1 MAIQFARIEL
11 VGRSGGGNAC
21 CKGAYNA
28 RTIIKDQQTNITYN
42 FAKRGDNVHHEV
54 LLPEGVDQKFKNV
67 KVLMNEI
74 ERIEKRKNSSLLK
87 DIVIALPDDKELD
100 LQDRINIS
108 RIIIDKMEWVKEGL
122 GVQLDVHQPHNGEK
136 NWHAH
141 ILLTKRR
148 FAECG
153 TKLGTKARDLDI
165 QIRGGNNPFGIPEE
179 QMIHEKVKDVIND
192 YFKSLGLE
200 NRVDSIG
207 INPQEH
213 IAPIRMRSVLN
224 QAADRNEERRIAE
237 IEHLNNSA
245 AVLDKVTSHISVF
258 SRGDL
263 MRAVKCV
270 PNIETREKLVEDA
283 LGNKGVIALF
293 KEDGTKT
300 GYFTTAKIRLEESK
314 ILRLSGY
321 LANGDNIFMKDIK
334 DRNIQRLVESARGSL
349 TEEQHIA
356 LSELITS
363 SRGLRILRGRAGVGK
378 SHVLGQVA
386 LIARASNINV
396 IGLAP
401 THKAREAL
409 IAGGYSHTDT
419 IKGMLFK
426 LHNARFSLP
435 KHSLLVVDEAGL
447 IGNDDY
453 QELLRVAAT
462 RKCNVILSGDERQ
475 LSSVG
480 RGGMFEVFA
489 STYGSSS
496 ILDIKRQENDWGKS
510 VAIAFS
516 VGNVRSG
523 ISILT
528 EENRINR
535 QASHISSME
544 ALLADWHKSSE
555 LPCDRLILAVKNKD
569 VATLNHG
576 VRQYLKADG
585 KLTGL
590 EIEVGG
596 NHYMKGDRILI
607 QKTNKEFGIVNGD
620 LAEILEVTK
629 DRFVISMQNID
640 NFQNT
645 HNTSNG
651 DDADDSNNTGN
662 TKIIEF
668 NPSEYQGFRHGY
680 ATTVFKSQGASIK
693 DVYVFHDGFA
703 GLRNS
708 YVALSRH
715 INELKLYVNSNS
727 TPNQEAL
734 IKQLSYDPENGSSLH
749 FYSEEDSK
757 TLQQNSETL
766 ANLSLFDSILLK
778 TYDFAAS
785 SITKLTD
792 KYLPQ
797 SEYYN
802 YQEPEQKAVTVAEVI
817 DRVYE
822 QSQNIVFENEICEQK
837 LVVGSNIN
845 IPNKTRA
852 LPIDAKLDNILTKAV
867 NTSTTPPS
875 TKSKFYANVDYA
887 RGKLQRQEQQRA
899 SWNSESEELRREI
912 RICAEQIAR
921 DLLGEPNKHLSN
933 GRELKFGDTGK
944 IAVRISGE
952 KAGTWYDFS
961 EGKGGDLFSLVE
973 HKRSG
978 DFKCAAEYLRRSI
991 GMVSSINNSQLQLV
1005 HDHANSNIT
1014 EKYIKEQ
1021 KAKEREAEAKQ
1032 VKVNKLYDSSKA
1044 IDDNSVAHRYLTKV
1058 RSVTC
1063 ALGNDIKTTSIYEKE
1078 TNRHLPAVIAFA
1090 RDEGGN
1096 ITGGLRILLDSKT
1109 ANKASIDVPKKS
1121 FGRIAGSFVDVGSTQ
1136 NRLSGRQQLG
1146 NHNIT
1151 IIAEG
1156 LETALSAKQALTN
1169 DLGNEDKTFKI
1180 LCSLG
1185 ISNIK
1190 NYRPQ
1195 AFEKIIIAADND
1207 GHDSI
1212 TNKTIENAK
1221 LELTNKGAFVEI
1233 VRPSKDGDLN
1243 DILQDKTLGEKE
1255 IQSSF
1260 NRALAKHCAVTLKDY
1275 FNNKND
1281 GTYQLSKQEK
1291 EDIDYISQFKTNEE
1305 KIVNAYRISS
1315 LKGNAEL
1322 EATRKSIA
1330 FADSFVYEHK
1340 YLINEANHFG
1350 AKIDNRE
1357 LVVSLLGRSY
1367 AEMETHLTAVRD
1379 KYYIIDRLDELAKDK
1394 QQANTPQ
1401 DALKALKREQEF
1413 LSSLHNNLNPSSDH
1427 DKQLLDHIQKAH
1439 EFKQS
1444 NEIGKL
1450 YDSAHYAYKE
1460 KIISADDLT
1469 DRFKSGHYLDVIHN
1483 DINSICHKHNCDI
1496 INDHYK
1502 KLSVGQPV
1510 IHQGHKFDCIVEYL
1524 EHWKD
1529 NVNHNMLPIKDI
1541 DHVIERELD
1550 RQREIDHR
1558 HHGLDL

>member
-11 VGRSGGGNAC
+11 VGRRSGGNAC

-28 RTIIKDQQTNITYN
+28 RTTIKDQQTNITYN
-42 FAKRGDNVHHEV
+42 FAKRGDNVHHEI

-122 GVQLDVHQPHNGEK
+122 GVQLDIHQPHDGEK

-153 TKLGTKARDLDI
+153 TKLGAKARDLDI

-237 IEHLNNSA
+237 IEHLNNGA
-245 AVLDKVTSHISVF
+245 AVLDKVISHISVF

-300 GYFTTAKIRLEESK
+300 GYFTTAKIRFEESK

-321 LANGDNIFMKDIK
+321 VANGGNIFMKDIK
-334 DRNIQRLVESARGSL
+334 DRNIQKLVESARGSL

-356 LSELITS
+356 LSELIIS

-386 LIARASNINV
+386 LIAKASNINV

-435 KHSLLVVDEAGL
+435 KHSLLVVDEAGM

-475 LSSVG
+475 LSSVS

-489 STYGSSS
+489 GIYGSSS
-496 ILDIKRQENDWGKS
+496 ILDIKRQKSSGGKS
-510 VAIAFS
+510 VAQAFS
-516 VGNVRSG
+516 EGNVRSG

-528 EENRINR
+528 EENRISR

-544 ALLADWHKSSE
+544 ALLADWHKSGE
-555 LPCDRLILAVKNKD
+555 LQCDRLILAVKNKD
-569 VATLNHG
+569 VAALNHG

-607 QKTNKEFGIVNGD
+607 QKTNKELGIVNGD

-640 NFQNT
+640 NS
-645 HNTSNG
+645 HNAHNASNG
-651 DDADDSNNTGN
+651 GN
-662 TKIIEF
+662 TDSSNKSDNAKIIEF

-715 INELKLYVNSNS
+715 ISELKLYVNSSS

-766 ANLSLFDSILLK
+766 ANISLFDSILLK
-778 TYDFAAS
+778 TYDFAS
-785 SITKLTD
+785 RNITKLTD
-792 KYLPQ
+792 KYLPK

-822 QSQNIVFENEICEQK
+822 QSQNIVFEGEIYEQK
-837 LVVGSNIN
+837 LVVGGNISTSS
-845 IPNKTRA
+845 KEEA
-852 LPIDAKLDNILTKAV
+852 LPDAAKLDNGFIKDA
-867 NTSTTPPS
+867 NISTAS
-875 TKSKFYANVDYA
+875 QSSKSRFYANADFA
-887 RGKLQRQEQQRA
+887 RAKLQRQQERQTAWSR
-899 SWNSESEELRREI
+899 ESEELRQATRFK
-912 RICAEQIAR
+912 ADQIAR
-921 DLLGEPNKHLSN
+921 DLLGEPNKKLSN

-944 IAVRISGE
+944 ITVRISGE
-952 KAGTWYDFS
+952 KAGTWYDFA
-961 EGKGGDLFSLVE
+961 EGKGGDLFDLAQ
-973 HKRSG
+973 HKLGG
-978 DFKCAAEYLRRSI
+978 DFKMSAEYLR
-991 GMVSSINNSQLQLV
+991 GVVGGTAYTANTHLKLV
-1005 HDHANSNIT
+1005 HDQDNSNIT
-1014 EKYIKEQ
+1014 EKHIKEQ
-1021 KAKEREAEAKQ
+1021 KAKQ
-1032 VKVNKLYDSSKA
+1032 IVVNKLLGSSKVIEA
-1044 IDDNSVAHRYLTKV
+1044 GSVAHRYLTLS
-1058 RSVTC
+1058 RSITC
-1063 ALGNDIKTTSIYEKE
+1063 DLSNDIKTTSIYEKE
-1078 TNRHLPAVIAFA
+1078 TNRHLPAVVGFV
-1090 RDEGGN
+1090 RDAGGN
-1096 ITGGLRILLDSKT
+1096 ITGGVQILLDSKG
-1109 ANKASIDVPKKS
+1109 NKASVTTPKKS
-1121 FGRIAGSFVDVGSTQ
+1121 FGRIAGSFVDVGNTQ
-1136 NRLSGRQQLG
+1136 NSSSSEPQSANRH
-1146 NHNIT
+1146 NNIT

-1156 LETALSAKQALTN
+1156 LETALSVKQALSN
-1169 DLGNEDKTFKI
+1169 DPSNKDNTFKI

-1185 ISNIK
+1185 IGNIK
-1190 NYRPQ
+1190 NYK
-1195 AFEKIIIAADND
+1195 ALHSEKIIIAADND
-1207 GHDSI
+1207 GEISI
-1212 TNKTIENAK
+1212 TDKTIENAK
-1221 LELTNKGAFVEI
+1221 VELINKGAFVEI
-1233 VRPSKDGDLN
+1233 VRPSKGGDFN
-1243 DILQDKTLGEKE
+1243 DILKDKTLGEQE

-1260 NRALAKHCAVTLKDY
+1260 DSAITRHSATTLAQY
-1275 FNNKND
+1275 FSKNQD
-1281 GTYQLSKQEK
+1281 FKQLSQQEQAK
-1291 EDIDYISQFKTNEE
+1291 IDYLSKFKINEE
-1305 KIVNAYRISS
+1305 KIVDAYRVDAA
-1315 LKGNAEL
+1315 KGNVEL
-1322 EATRKSIA
+1322 EAMHKSITL
-1330 FADSFVYEHK
+1330 ADSFVYEHK

-1357 LVVSLLGRSY
+1357 LVVSLLGKSY

-1379 KYYIIDRLDELAKDK
+1379 KYNIIDRLDELAKDK
-1394 QQANTPQ
+1394 QKAKTPR
-1401 DALKALKREQEF
+1401 DALKALKQEQEF
-1413 LSSLHNNLNPSSDH
+1413 LAGLHNNVNPSSDH
-1427 DKQLLDHIQKAH
+1427 SKQLLDHIQKAY

-1469 DRFKSGHYLDVIHN
+1469 DRFKSDHHLNVIHN
-1483 DINSICHKHNCDI
+1483 DINSICHKHHCDI

-1502 KLSVGQPV
+1502 KLSTGQPV

-1529 NVNHNMLPIKDI
+1529 NVNHNMLPIKHI

-1550 RQREIDHR
+1550 RQREMDHR
-1558 HHGLDL
+1558 HHELDL